1 MKIRQ
6 GRSSPGML
14 ARMMTR
20 IVFGLVLASWL
31 APAQL
36 PPGLRERLND
46 PLLSVRAQAVKEL
59 GTQTPTPKL
68 SAAGLAT
75 LLATAAKD
83 KEQAVREV
91 AVGLL
96 GSGRPPD
103 IAVPALVGALR
114 DYENDCAAAWA
125 RMVAKAKEHKA
136 PISEFTNLATV
147 EAYGMAIL
155 RSLEDHWDDRA
166 VAGVVQVV
174 KAWKLERVVGPVVRR
189 TCELLCYWGS
199 RPGFDAVVDILSR
212 AQALPGF
219 PRGKDGGAAGAA
231 AMPALSRDDYSRIVA
246 VLDASLGRKG
256 VVKPSGFDSS
266 PQAWKALLMANGPKM
281 PWTLPPSR
289 PSGTDVPRPSGSDAA
304 SRPSGSDAASR
315 PSGSES
321 SASKPS
327 PAK

>member
-1 MKIRQ
+1 
-6 GRSSPGML
+6 ML
-14 ARMMTR
+14 ARVMTR

-31 APAQL
+31 AQAQL
-36 PPGLRERLND
+36 PPGLKERLND
-46 PLLSVRAQAVKEL
+46 PLLSVREAAVKEL
-59 GTQTPTPKL
+59 GTLPPTPKVP
-68 SAAGLAT
+68 ATGLAS

-96 GSGRPPD
+96 GSGRPPE
-103 IAVPALVGALR
+103 IAVPALVGALKA
-114 DYENDCAAAWA
+114 YEDDCAAAWA

-136 PISEFTNLATV
+136 PISEFTNLASV

-155 RSLEDHWDDRA
+155 RTLEDHWDDRA
-166 VAGVVQVV
+166 VEGVVKVV

-199 RPGFDAVVDILSR
+199 RPGFDAVVDVLSR

-219 PRGKDGGAAGAA
+219 GRAKDGGAAGAP
-231 AMPALSRDDYSRIVA
+231 AMPALSRDDYARIVSA
-246 VLDASLGRKG
+246 LDASLARKG
-256 VVKPSGFDSS
+256 VEKPSGFDSS

-289 PSGTDVPRPSGSDAA
+289 PTGTGASRPSGSDAA
-304 SRPSGSDAASR
+304 SKPSGSDAASR

-321 SASKPS
+321 ASKPS
-327 PAK
+327 SAK